1 MNNWLFYAA
10 RGMISNGKFDAS
22 QIEEGLKIG
31 LLPQIILTPSAQNPD
46 IISAL
51 CSYLQYKKLTEIPLK
66 ITSHGKGEFSDTGSI
81 SSVYNNLDTLIG
93 LNKKAGKQLVSEV
106 VFHAG
111 SVHTFDEEYR
121 LRKDQNYDNIDATF
135 TPQEYLKT
143 IEKIKAEISRVSR
156 YASQNN
162 IQLLIENVG
171 QINFAVVPS
180 QKLEDKPK
188 ELRSDQRWG
197 NTIWLPEPLQLGDIG
212 CVYDLDHITSQECN
226 LCIDIEHLNQS
237 VGYSREHN
245 LKEKKD
251 TPVTS
256 KEKGLLNAHGLLVRK
271 GYPIL
276 YKEAIDPSE
285 IIKSHSGR
293 IKICHLGGQTSMVYV
308 DKGIKK
314 VGSHMPITFGDQKN
328 EYVTDPELRLHQ
340 NKQREKDLK
349 LYLQALHEAG
359 CRQGVFELHLGPI
372 YAGSKWIKYHQI
384 SLKNVKGI
392 IDQL

>member
-1 MNNWLFYAA
+1 MDNWLFYAA
-10 RGMISNGKFDAS
+10 RGIISNGKFDAG
-22 QIEEGLKIG
+22 QIEEGLRIG
-31 LLPQIILTPSAQNPD
+31 LLPQIVLTPSAQNPD
-46 IISAL
+46 IIYAL
-51 CSYLQYKKLTEIPLK
+51 CNYLQYKKLTEIPLK
-66 ITSHGKGEFSDTGSI
+66 ITSHGKGEFSDRDGI
-81 SSVYNNLDTLIG
+81 SSVYNSLDTIVE
-93 LNKKAGKQLVSEV
+93 LNKKAGKHLVSEV

-111 SVHTFDEEYR
+111 AVHTFYEEYR
-121 LRKDQNYDNIDATF
+121 LRKKQNYDNIDATF

-143 IEKIKAEISRVSR
+143 MEKIKTEISRASE

-180 QKLEDKPK
+180 QKLEDKP
-188 ELRSDQRWG
+188 EEFRSDPRWG
-197 NTIWLPEPLQLGDIG
+197 DTIWLPKPLQLGNIG
-212 CVYDLDHITSQECN
+212 CVYDLDHITTQECN

-237 VGYSREHN
+237 VEYSRKHN
-245 LKEKKD
+245 LKEKNTQV
-251 TPVTS
+251 TP
-256 KEKGLLNAHGLLVRK
+256 KEKELLDAHGIFVRK

-276 YKEAIDPSE
+276 FKEAINPSE

-293 IKICHLGGQTSMVYV
+293 IKICHLGGQTSMVYT

-314 VGSHMPITFGDQKN
+314 IGSHMPITFGDQKN

-372 YAGSKWIKYHQI
+372 YTGPKWIEHHQI
-384 SLKNVKGI
+384 SLGNVKGI
-392 IDQL
+392 TDQL